1 MLKLTEFS
9 ACIGLISIHIGS
21 RFICRL
27 LGCCL

>member
-9 ACIGLISIHIGS
+9 ARIGLLCIHIGS
-21 RFICRL
+21 RFISRL